1 MDGSGGPDSWH
12 PLWYGVGAV
21 LAVMIGIALGGS
33 FVKERG
39 RRVLPVVI
47 VATLVFA
54 LVLGWALN
62 FVLYAFYASAFH

>member
-12 PLWYGVGAV
+12 PLWYAVGAV
-21 LAVMIGIALGGS
+21 LGVMIGAALGGS

-47 VATLVFA
+47 VSTLVFA
-54 LVLGWALN
+54 AVVAWALN
-62 FVLYAFYASAFH
+62 LVMSTFYAGAFH

>member
-12 PLWYGVGAV
+12 PLWYAVGAV
-21 LAVMIGIALGGS
+21 LGVMIGAALGGS

-47 VATLVFA
+47 VSTLVFA
-54 LVLGWALN
+54 VVVAWALN
-62 FVLYAFYASAFH
+62 LVMYTFYAGAFH